1 MDKVDGDG
9 RCSFVVHG
17 VTNTTEVTYMV
28 VTGTRARGDLLTER
42 ERGGQRQSLDCM
54 QMNKEEMV
62 EQPEWKVKENE
73 F

>member
-1 MDKVDGDG
+1 MDKGGGDG

-28 VTGTRARGDLLTER
+28 VTGTRERGDLSTERER
-42 ERGGQRQSLDCM
+42 ERGGHRQSLDCM

-62 EQPEWKVKENE
+62 EQPE
-73 F
+73 